1 MGLIGMAIQLPIP
14 LLVQALFQRMVLC
27 FVIKLMLDI
36 QKQAF
41 VLDSNPLSQCMKTN
55 GLAK

>member
-1 MGLIGMAIQLPIP
+1 MAIQLPIP